1 MLKVPCG
8 RVKVRLMQWWTD
20 FLNWLNSDSGW
31 RIVSTVVIP
40 FVAIVVAGI
49 AAAGIGRASARKVI
63 ELSEREVRASAV
75 TALISAARK
84 AAVWNTLPAPEQQH
98 IDHLIG
104 DAEIRLRL
112 LPIAGTALAADWA
125 RHEIAGMKRNAI
137 SFSFQA
143 EQSLLVFRD
152 RLIEWQGRPSRAK
165 KLFKNDLDS
174 WAYDSSAS
182 EQELV
187 HQQQKWAAEQVSE
200 TGPAGAEAATA
211 ATPVTAAAATPTPV
225 TASPFTRPPS
235 PAPIAAPIVESTA
248 ASAAAATAAVAA
260 SAAPGQ
266 SASGPSDTVGRAD
279 EEPPPLVEPSDT
291 PPHGASDASI
301 VADRGARGSAD
312 DDSNSD
318 SGEPTR
324 DGHVDGENPGE
335 TRDGNRTDDSSAG
348 GPAGSTDGSEN
359 HGSESH
365 VSENQVSEN
374 HGGDHGHETHEN
386 GDGHGGDH
394 GHGDNQHGEHQ
405 EHDDQEH
412 DDHEHRDPEHR
423 DPEHHGHE
431 HDHHD
436 HNHEEWRG

>member
-1 MLKVPCG
+1 
-8 RVKVRLMQWWTD
+8 MQWWSD

-31 RIVSTVVIP
+31 RILSTAVIP

-49 AAAGIGRASARKVI
+49 VAAGIGRASARKII

-112 LPIAGTALAADWA
+112 LPIAGTALAADWS

-187 HQQQKWAAEQVSE
+187 HQQQKWAAQQVTE
-200 TGPAGAEAATA
+200 TGPISTVTT
-211 ATPVTAAAATPTPV
+211 TPF
-225 TASPFTRPPS
+225 SRPPS
-235 PAPIAAPIVESTA
+235 PAPIQAPLVESTA
-248 ASAAAATAAVAA
+248 VVAAAVTAGVTVGVTVASLAAAAAPAAETVATEVDPPEAAVPDAV
-260 SAAPGQ
+260 APMVP
-266 SASGPSDTVGRAD
+266 ATGPA
-279 EEPPPLVEPSDT
+279 EPTFSSPESSLPAGDDPHPLVEPADT
-291 PPHGASDASI
+291 SSHDVSEASI
-301 VADRGARGSAD
+301 FGGNPPQEAVDSGHAEPEHAAQEASEADHSEPDHD
-312 DDSNSD
+312 DTESSNSEIVE
-318 SGEPTR
+318 GQIVEPGTHHEVPSDDEGTSEHPNH
-324 DGHVDGENPGE
+324 DGPDEN
-335 TRDGNRTDDSSAG
+335 N
-348 GPAGSTDGSEN
+348 
-359 HGSESH
+359 
-365 VSENQVSEN
+365 
-374 HGGDHGHETHEN
+374 
-386 GDGHGGDH
+386 
-394 GHGDNQHGEHQ
+394 
-405 EHDDQEH
+405 
-412 DDHEHRDPEHR
+412 DHEHHDEHR
-423 DPEHHGHE
+423 HEENQRDEHQ
-431 HDHHD
+431 HD
-436 HNHEEWRG
+436 EWRG